1 MEELDRINIQT
12 TSSEGQ
18 SVQTVVNNGPINLT
32 TQVSDV
38 SQIQTVMQ
46 ENVSHISSI
55 INNPFVEVT
64 SVNGQTGDVITEP
77 VMEDFR
83 TNHYYLANTIVNY
96 NGMLFLAKN
105 TFTSTNVFDAD
116 DWYTLDITSSK
127 VLTGQLQKT

>member
-18 SVQTVVNNGPINLT
+18 TLQTVVNNGPINLT

-38 SQIQTVMQ
+38 PQIQTVMQ
-46 ENVSHISSI
+46 ENVSPISSI

-96 NGMLFLAKN
+96 NGMLYWAKKAMN
-105 TFTSTNVFDAD
+105 TTT
-116 DWYTLDITSSK
+116 
-127 VLTGQLQKT
+127 VLKLTI